1 MRRRE
6 KKNVAA
12 LACGGKSG
20 AQGRKGGNMN
30 VSEFAKA
37 SGYAV
42 FTKGEDRA
50 IQTGYCGDFLSNII
64 SRATDSC
71 AWLTVMNNVNVAAVA
86 TLIDCACIILCEGTE
101 PDEALYARAGALGIW
116 ILGASENV
124 FEAAKTV
131 ARLCGV

>member
-1 MRRRE
+1 
-6 KKNVAA
+6 
-12 LACGGKSG
+12 
-20 AQGRKGGNMN
+20 MN

-64 SRATDSC
+64 ARATDSC

-101 PDEALYARAGALGIW
+101 PDEALYARANALGIW

>member
-1 MRRRE
+1 MT
-6 KKNVAA
+6 
-12 LACGGKSG
+12 
-20 AQGRKGGNMN
+20 
-30 VSEFAKA
+30 VSEFSKE

-50 IQTGYCGDFLSNII
+50 IETGYCGDFLSNII
-64 SRATDSC
+64 SRATDAC

-86 TLIDCACIILCEGTE
+86 TLIDCACIILCEGVE
-101 PDEALYARAGALGIW
+101 PDEALYKRAESLGIW
-116 ILGASENV
+116 VLGTNDDV